1 MTTCVH
7 ACFQLYVSCIVICTT
22 AWHVSYISTTF
33 LLITLFSMIW
43 GHVFLTWHWC
53 LITRWTWRSF
63 SICKVVTFCGIICCA
78 VILFLLCCYQSSC
91 GRNQIAINAQS
102 WKLLAV
108 STPYLKIL
116 KDAFWGWGVG
126 SGGWG
131 WGGVGWLVKLSN
143 TSSAHYSYSWPS
155 HIQHQYLQTQPHP
168 DLITELHPITKN
180 IW

>member
-1 MTTCVH
+1 MCTCL
-7 ACFQLYVSCIVICTT
+7 FPTICLLCCR
-22 AWHVSYISTTF
+22 AHYCMICKLHFTTF

-43 GHVFLTWHWC
+43 GHVFLIWHWC
-53 LITRWTWRSF
+53 LFTWWTWRSF
-63 SICKVVTFCGIICCA
+63 STCKVVTFSGIICCA

-91 GRNQIAINAQS
+91 GRNQIAINAQA

-126 SGGWG
+126 DR
-131 WGGVGWLVKLSN
+131 GGVGWLVKLSN

-155 HIQHQYLQTQPHP
+155 HIQQQYLQSLFWAPSYTQTS
-168 DLITELHPITKN
+168 LQSYTQ
-180 IW
+180 